1 MYTMYSFYF
10 KSLRELINLDTV
22 FIHVFCNSFNSGDVT
37 NLLEYETERQRAVVP
52 MMVATDLLNRLFST
66 SSALP
71 TAARTA
77 GLLAVNAA
85 IPLKVT

>member
-1 MYTMYSFYF
+1 MHSIFGSPLYGM
-10 KSLRELINLDTV
+10 I
-22 FIHVFCNSFNSGDVT
+22 ISGDVT
-37 NLLEYETERQRAVVP
+37 NLLEYETERQRSVVP

-66 SSALP
+66 SSSLP

-85 IPLKVT
+85 IPLKVMFLLVRECRIMFI